1 MRILAIIRKYSWWFT
16 AEKILKYWRN
26 KMAYYTWILAFHV
39 MSFTS
44 WMAVLF
50 YLPRLFIYHR
60 EHAENSAFGSVV
72 EIQEYKLYTYIGLPA
87 MWATI
92 LSGVLMLFL
101 NPAIFQSGAWI
112 YVKLFFLLFLTAY
125 SFSLE
130 KIRLTLIDNPYYKTG
145 KYFRFYNEVPTLLMI
160 VIVIMVVVKP
170 F

>member
-1 MRILAIIRKYSWWFT
+1 
-16 AEKILKYWRN
+16 
-26 KMAYYTWILAFHV
+26 MAYYTWILAFHV

-44 WMAVLF
+44 WMAMLF

-60 EHAENSAFGSVV
+60 EHSDNAAFGKVV
-72 EIQEYKLYTYIGLPA
+72 EVQEYKLYTYIGVPA
-87 MWATI
+87 MWATLI
-92 LSGVLMLFL
+92 SGAVMLYL
-101 NPAIFQSGAWI
+101 NPAIFQSGGWMHT
-112 YVKLFFLLFLTAY
+112 KLLFVAVLVAY

-130 KIRLTLIDNPYYKTG
+130 SIRKKLIDNPEYKSG

>member
-1 MRILAIIRKYSWWFT
+1 
-16 AEKILKYWRN
+16 
-26 KMAYYTWILAFHV
+26 

-44 WMAVLF
+44 WMAMLF

-60 EHAENSAFGSVV
+60 EHSSNLAFGHVV
-72 EIQEYKLYTYIGLPA
+72 KIQEYKLYAYIGVPA

-92 LSGVLMLFL
+92 ISGAVMLYL
-101 NPAIFQSGAWI
+101 NPAIFSSGGWMHT
-112 YVKLFFLLFLTAY
+112 KLLVLAFLIAY
-125 SFSLE
+125 SFSLNT
-130 KIRLTLIDNPYYKTG
+130 IRKKLIDNPEYKSG

>member
-1 MRILAIIRKYSWWFT
+1 MT
-16 AEKILKYWRN
+16 
-26 KMAYYTWILAFHV
+26 YYTWILAFHV

-60 EHAENSAFGSVV
+60 EHSDNIAFGEVV
-72 EIQEYKLYTYIGLPA
+72 QIQEYKLYAYIGVPA
-87 MWATI
+87 MWASI
-92 LSGVLMLFL
+92 ISGAVMLYL
-101 NPAIFQSGAWI
+101 NPGIFSSGSWMYI
-112 YVKLFFLLFLTAY
+112 KLFFLVFLTAY
-125 SFSLE
+125 SFSLNS
-130 KIRLTLIDNPYYKTG
+130 IRKTLIDNPEYKSG